1 MEAERALRSI
11 RGGDVRKE
19 EEEEEE
25 EERREICCCGATK
38 FMDVLLRAVNQHATE
53 PARTRSEGAPA
64 APSRRGNGVSAS
76 DLRRFDIFIGSDLCP
91 TSFQVHD
98 DGEETDAGEG
108 KRATWTVVTALSVHG
123 NRTRMAICDEDV
135 DISYDDDFDCV
146 VFASEQRHESLPPR
160 LLSGEIAHHRVIKVT
175 ALFWKSIQR

>member
-1 MEAERALRSI
+1 MAANASAFLAAI
-11 RGGDVRKE
+11 
-19 EEEEEE
+19 
-25 EERREICCCGATK
+25 GAPK

-53 PARTRSEGAPA
+53 PARTRSEGASV
-64 APSRRGNGVSAS
+64 APSRRGNSVSAS

-123 NRTRMAICDEDV
+123 NKTRMAICDEDV

-160 LLSGEIAHHRVIKVT
+160 LPSGEIAHHRVIKVT